1 MTTTTSRAPVS
12 PDPEEEEL
20 DTEITSI
27 RAESKHPK
35 HLSQCQSPN
44 PNANPKQVQ
53 NLQKYKRILTSSL
66 LTTDP
71 IQLRKQSQPLTTTN
85 QTDPLATI
93 SPLVHAAGAHAS
105 SNHHRIAFG
114 ATAFPFKDPSPTA
127 NAAPLLGVRIDVCA
141 RNGRFAKPYYILLQ
155 HERSR
160 AGPGSGSAKVLK
172 VHRHTVPGF
181 ISIPKLESV
190 YLPRPGV
197 SRGAG
202 NGDGD
207 AGGSSGEDEDAEPA
221 KPWKKSGSSTRKQ
234 DLRGFVRELRRE
246 LVAWHMRVDAIDF
259 LREKLGLVGE
269 DGKSL
274 PFDVSPDRDTGIVSL
289 AAVAVE
295 ARYVRVEWVDGRVG
309 RFKLSNAGVVERAVV
324 IGDEGRDKKVEDAM
338 TGGGGRVETVLDR
351 LRVDVLSGSPG
362 L

>member
-1 MTTTTSRAPVS
+1 MTTSTSRVPAS

-20 DTEITSI
+20 ETEIASI
-27 RAESKHPK
+27 RAEI
-35 HLSQCQSPN
+35 
-44 PNANPKQVQ
+44 Q
-53 NLQKYKRILTSSL
+53 NLQKHKRFLTSSL
-66 LTTDP
+66 LATDP
-71 IQLRKQSQPLTTTN
+71 IQKLLRKQPQPPTTTDPTDPLTT
-85 QTDPLATI
+85 I
-93 SPLVHAAGAHAS
+93 SPIVHSAGAHTS

-127 NAAPLLGVRIDVCA
+127 GSATLLGVRIDVCA
-141 RNGRFAKPYYILLQ
+141 RNGRFAKPYYIILQ
-155 HERSR
+155 HEHNR
-160 AGPGSGSAKVLK
+160 AVSGSAKMLK
-172 VHRHTVPGF
+172 VYRHTVPGF
-181 ISIPKLESV
+181 ISIAKLESV

-197 SRGAG
+197 TRENG
-202 NGDGD
+202 NGHRGS
-207 AGGSSGEDEDAEPA
+207 SSGEDEDAEPA
-221 KPWKKSGSSTRKQ
+221 KPWKKSGSSARKQ

-246 LVAWHMRVDAIDF
+246 LVAWHMRVDAVEF

-269 DGKSL
+269 GGGSL

-309 RFKLSNAGVVERAVV
+309 RFKLSNAGIVERAVV

-338 TGGGGRVETVLDR
+338 TGGGGRVETILDR
-351 LRVDVLSGSPG
+351 LRVDVLSRSPG

>member
-1 MTTTTSRAPVS
+1 M
-12 PDPEEEEL
+12 
-20 DTEITSI
+20 
-27 RAESKHPK
+27 
-35 HLSQCQSPN
+35 
-44 PNANPKQVQ
+44 
-53 NLQKYKRILTSSL
+53 
-66 LTTDP
+66 
-71 IQLRKQSQPLTTTN
+71 
-85 QTDPLATI
+85 
-93 SPLVHAAGAHAS
+93 
-105 SNHHRIAFG
+105 
-114 ATAFPFKDPSPTA
+114 
-127 NAAPLLGVRIDVCA
+127 RIDVCA

-160 AGPGSGSAKVLK
+160 AGPGSASTKVLK

-181 ISIPKLESV
+181 ISISKLESV

-197 SRGAG
+197 SRDH
-202 NGDGD
+202 GDGD
-207 AGGSSGEDEDAEPA
+207 EEEGEGSSGEDEDAGPA

-269 DGKSL
+269 GGKAL

-362 L
+362 APGTPEV

>member
-1 MTTTTSRAPVS
+1 M
-12 PDPEEEEL
+12 
-20 DTEITSI
+20 
-27 RAESKHPK
+27 
-35 HLSQCQSPN
+35 
-44 PNANPKQVQ
+44 
-53 NLQKYKRILTSSL
+53 
-66 LTTDP
+66 
-71 IQLRKQSQPLTTTN
+71 
-85 QTDPLATI
+85 
-93 SPLVHAAGAHAS
+93 
-105 SNHHRIAFG
+105 
-114 ATAFPFKDPSPTA
+114 
-127 NAAPLLGVRIDVCA
+127 RIDVCA

-160 AGPGSGSAKVLK
+160 APGSGSTKVLK

-181 ISIPKLESV
+181 ISIAKLESV
-190 YLPRPGV
+190 YLPRRGV
-197 SRGAG
+197 SRD

-207 AGGSSGEDEDAEPA
+207 GEGSSGEDEDAEPA
-221 KPWKKSGSSTRKQ
+221 KPWKKSGGSTRKQ

-269 DGKSL
+269 GGKSL

-309 RFKLSNAGVVERAVV
+309 RFKLSNVGVVERAVV
-324 IGDEGRDKKVEDAM
+324 IGDEGRDKKGEDAM
-338 TGGGGRVETVLDR
+338 TGGDGRVETILDR

-362 L
+362 TPEV

>member
-1 MTTTTSRAPVS
+1 MTTTISRAPTS
-12 PDPEEEEL
+12 PDPEEVEL

-27 RAESKHPK
+27 RAEI
-35 HLSQCQSPN
+35 
-44 PNANPKQVQ
+44 Q
-53 NLQKYKRILTSSL
+53 NLKKHKRILTSSL
-66 LTTDP
+66 LTTDR
-71 IQLRKQSQPLTTTN
+71 IQKLLRKQPQPPTTTN
-85 QTDPLATI
+85 QPDPLATI
-93 SPLVHAAGAHAS
+93 SPLIHAAGAHTS

-114 ATAFPFKDPSPTA
+114 ATAFPFKDPSPKA
-127 NAAPLLGVRIDVCA
+127 SAAPLLGVRIDVCA

-160 AGPGSGSAKVLK
+160 TGPGSASTKVLK

-181 ISIPKLESV
+181 ISISKLESV

-197 SRGAG
+197 SRDH
-202 NGDGD
+202 GDGD
-207 AGGSSGEDEDAEPA
+207 EEEGEGSSGEDEDAEPA
-221 KPWKKSGSSTRKQ
+221 KPWMKSGGSTRKQ

-269 DGKSL
+269 GGKAL

-362 L
+362 APGTPEV